1 MLFNQICSWSRGVLR
16 LNRQMRV
23 EIPYKQI
30 IKQTRT
36 PHFAKAFLL
45 FFIWDTRSCF
55 IFLKNPLWPE
65 AVEQMKGRDSVP

>member
-45 FFIWDTRSCF
+45 FFHMGYKVMF
-55 IFLKNPLWPE
+55 HFP
-65 AVEQMKGRDSVP
+65 